1 MEANKPLTSFVST
14 GLIPTGI
21 NKCSKKIVIGN
32 MRDPELFRIKMN
44 LFMICA
50 PKDSESIH

>member
-1 MEANKPLTSFVST
+1 VST
-14 GLIPTGI
+14 ALIPTGI

-32 MRDPELFRIKMN
+32 MRDPDLFRIKMN